1 MIARTTRVRLA
12 FGGLA
17 LFWLIPPSDPAA
29 AVSTIVL
36 GYLVET
42 QR

>member
-1 MIARTTRVRLA
+1 MSRTTRVRLA

-17 LFWLIPPSDPAA
+17 LLWLIPLSQPGVAA
-29 AVSTIVL
+29 IVVVL